1 MPQPRVQSL
10 ERALDLLEA
19 LAGTDEVGVSELAAQ
34 TGLVPSTAH
43 RLLATLVSRGYAAQ
57 SAASGRYLLGY
68 KLLEL
73 TSGLHD
79 RLERLRVAARP
90 HLEAIME
97 RTGETTN
104 LVVLEGRS
112 AVYIDSVSGTR
123 SVRLF
128 TEIGQAIPAHSSGSG
143 KALLAW
149 ADVEALFGADPLP
162 ASTPHTLTSLGRPQR
177 GPGGDPPPRLRHRRR
192 GARAGRR
199 LRGDADPRPR
209 RSAAGGDQHLRADPA
224 DGGDGRALA
233 RPPCATTPGRS
244 EPRDC
249 SGSTEMTRPR
259 RPSLNSTVP
268 AARA

>member
-162 ASTPHTLTSLGRPQR
+162 ASTPHTLTT
-177 GPGGDPPPRLRHRRR
+177 PRTPSTRTW
-192 GARAGRR
+192 
-199 LRGDADPRPR
+199 R
-209 RSAAGGDQHLRADPA
+209 RSAAAATPPTTRSTSWASPA
-224 DGGDGRALA
+224 WRRRSSTATVCRWRRSASQGR
-233 RPPCATTPGRS
+233 
-244 EPRDC
+244 PR
-249 SGSTEMTRPR
+249 GWRR
-259 RPSLNSTVP
+259 RPSWPRLLRGHAGEIG
-268 AARA
+268 AALLGQH